1 MFNALQGIQINK
13 QTGDKCCCSC
23 CCFLLPHIV
32 VVVAVVSLG
41 GGSDSGSEIPTRVCL
56 PNNNKEAERRAGK
69 KRDPISH
76 TTCILSFGFHLILF
90 YFLRLF
96 LLIFEKPTHCGCHP
110 WGSSPSIL
118 SPFHTAAAAAAAPL
132 GRPTPTYSFC
142 YLCQRTCSGVASL
155 LCPIPPAPPSPL
167 APPPTML
174 SVFCSVFLCIC
185 SSALTFEA
193 IKCFHKNSILH
204 QRQRNPPHTLFPSRP
219 FSRSL
224 SPNLLSCW
232 QGMGVGEVTCVL
244 DLPLSFV
251 L

>member
-13 QTGDKCCCSC
+13 QATSVVA
-23 CCFLLPHIV
+23 CFLLPHIV

-56 PNNNKEAERRAGK
+56 PNNNEEAERRAGK

-118 SPFHTAAAAAAAPL
+118 SPSHTPAAAAPL

-142 YLCQRTCSGVASL
+142 YLCQRTCNGVASCS
-155 LCPIPPAPPSPL
+155 CPTPPAPPPSF
-167 APPPTML
+167 
-174 SVFCSVFLCIC
+174 SSFSSC
-185 SSALTFEA
+185 SSSHYA
-193 IKCFHKNSILH
+193 
-204 QRQRNPPHTLFPSRP
+204 
-219 FSRSL
+219 
-224 SPNLLSCW
+224 
-232 QGMGVGEVTCVL
+232 VCVL
-244 DLPLSFV
+244 FCFLVYLFICVDIRGN
-251 L
+251 